1 MNKTSFNKYRSG
13 AITIEAKSLIPEK
26 FINLLWRN
34 NVSIKK
40 INKVDISTLKLT
52 ISLKDY
58 KQIEEIARRTG
69 TKIKII
75 DRSGRSFIFLA
86 IKRRTTFIIGII
98 MFAGIIYFLSTF
110 IWTINITG
118 DHFLSPYEIRLEL
131 KNLGV
136 KPGINKKDLNVYN
149 IEEKLVKNNDNI
161 MWVKV
166 RIQGSIL
173 VVSTAE
179 RQSPPEIIEESDPCN
194 LIAKKDGVVVR
205 VYTKAGTSVVKKGD
219 IIKKG
224 DILVKGEQGKEGAP
238 YPVHASGSIFCTT
251 FYEGV
256 QDVKTGGTQLKRT
269 GNKISNYYINIFG
282 KRVYFKKS
290 INNYNKYDK
299 IDTNKYFM
307 GTEEFYE
314 TKQVPY
320 QVDVKQAINNT
331 EDELYKKI
339 LTGIDK
345 SVKTVDKVVS
355 FQTKDDMCSV
365 RVLVI
370 CEEDLAA
377 AQKIQ

>member
-1 MNKTSFNKYRSG
+1 MNKIKFNKYRSG
-13 AITIEAKSLIPEK
+13 SITIEAKSLIPEK

-34 NVSIKK
+34 GVSIKK

-52 ISLKDY
+52 VCLKDY

-75 DRSGRSFIFLA
+75 DRRGRSFIFLA
-86 IKRRTTFIIGII
+86 LKRRTTFVIGII
-98 MFAGIIYFLSTF
+98 MFAGIIYYLSTF

-179 RQSPPEIIEESDPCN
+179 RQSPPEVTQASDPCN

-205 VYTKAGTSVVKKGD
+205 VYTKAGTSIVSKGD

-224 DILVKGEQGKEGAP
+224 DVLVKGEQGKEGAL
-238 YPVHASGSIFCTT
+238 YPVHAAGSIFCTT

-290 INNYNKYDK
+290 INNYKKYDK
-299 IDTNKYFM
+299 IDNNKYFM

-314 TKQVPY
+314 TKEVPY
-320 QVDVKQAINNT
+320 QVDAKQAINHT

-339 LTGIDK
+339 LSGIDK

-355 FQTKDDMCSV
+355 FQSKDDICSV

-377 AQKIQ
+377 TQKIQ